1 MPLTTKIIMKTAID
15 KRVFGNHPIPSIE
28 FVHDM
33 EQIEAS
39 SETGLAPA
47 LERGMRIL
55 ECLSAKPQRASLAEI
70 SADLNAPK
78 NSTLRLLQTLVSC
91 GYLNREESPPRY
103 RLTGK
108 LLRIGQP
115 HVGEVSLVECSLEAM
130 RALRD
135 QVGETAQL
143 GISSGDE
150 GVIIEKLESTSAIRI
165 GVEIGLR
172 FPLYNNAPG
181 KTLLAYRPAQA
192 REETI
197 KRIKLDR
204 CTKRTITTRR
214 ELKSECES
222 ILEKGYSVDWGE
234 ADEGI
239 HCVAAP
245 IRDRS
250 GTLIATIWVS
260 GIAGRMPKKMFSAI
274 GKEVVQAADQ
284 IERRIRG

>member
-1 MPLTTKIIMKTAID
+1 
-15 KRVFGNHPIPSIE
+15 
-28 FVHDM
+28 M
-33 EQIEAS
+33 EQLSVNTS
-39 SETGLAPA
+39 SETFSGLAPA

-55 ECLSAKPQRASLAEI
+55 ESLAARPHGASLAEI
-70 SADLNAPK
+70 STELNTPK

-91 GYLNREESPPRY
+91 GYLIREESPPRY

-115 HVGEVSLVECSLEAM
+115 HVGEFSLVECSLEAM

-135 QVGETAQL
+135 RVGETVQL
-143 GISSGDE
+143 GIPTGDE

-172 FPLYNNAPG
+172 FGLHNNGPG
-181 KTLLAYRPAQA
+181 KVLLAHRPV
-192 REETI
+192 EELDATI
-197 KRIKLDR
+197 KRIKLERFTD
-204 CTKRTITTRR
+204 RTITKPG
-214 ELKSECES
+214 ELKKECER
-222 ILEKGYSVDWGE
+222 ILEQGYGVDWGE

-245 IRDRS
+245 ICDRS
-250 GTLIATIWVS
+250 GNLIATIWVS
-260 GIAGRMPKKMFSAI
+260 GIAGRMPQATFPGI
-274 GKEVVQAADQ
+274 GKEVIQAASE

>member
-1 MPLTTKIIMKTAID
+1 
-15 KRVFGNHPIPSIE
+15 
-28 FVHDM
+28 M
-33 EQIEAS
+33 EHLDGKNL
-39 SETGLAPA
+39 SEPGLAPA

-55 ECLSAKPQRASLAEI
+55 ENLSAKPQGVSLAEI
-70 SADLNAPK
+70 STELDTPK
-78 NSTLRLLQTLVSC
+78 NSTLRLLQTLVAC
-91 GYLNREESPPRY
+91 GYLAREESPPRY
-103 RLTGK
+103 RLTDK

-115 HVGEVSLVECSLEAM
+115 HVGDVSLVECSLEAM

-135 QVGETAQL
+135 RVGETVQL
-143 GISSGDE
+143 GIPTGDE

-181 KTLLAYRPAQA
+181 KTLLAYRAGDERDA
-192 REETI
+192 TI
-197 KRIKLDR
+197 KRTKLDR
-204 CTKRTITTRR
+204 CTERTITDRS
-214 ELKSECES
+214 ELKKECDQ

-234 ADEGI
+234 AAEGI

-250 GTLIATIWVS
+250 GALIATIWVS
-260 GIAGRMPKKMFSAI
+260 GIAGRMPKKMFPSV
-274 GKEVVQAADQ
+274 GGEVIQAANE